1 MYDFQYD
8 NLYCIANK
16 FFSLKNKIAILTFLA
31 VKSKEMQ
38 NTAGQ
43 DLKFSLRIVQI

>member
-1 MYDFQYD
+1 M
-8 NLYCIANK
+8 
-16 FFSLKNKIAILTFLA
+16 KNQIAILTFLA

-38 NTAGQ
+38 NAAGQ